1 MAVHALVAWTVLVW
15 TTRIRN
21 ILSDDGGLTD
31 LLLPRALTALAV
43 LALVDRRRGVPALA
57 GATVAVWAVRV
68 PMILVH
74 DHSAAFVAVHLV
86 LAAVSVALAVWAVR
100 QGRRAPRRA
109 TASGT
114 APRRLPS

>member
-1 MAVHALVAWTVLVW
+1 MAVYALVAWTVLVW

-21 ILSDDGGLTD
+21 ILSDDGGVPD
-31 LLLPRALTALAV
+31 LLLPLGLTALAV
-43 LALVDRRRGVPALA
+43 VALVDRRRGVPALA
-57 GATVAVWAVRV
+57 AATLAVWAVRV

-86 LAAVSVALAVWAVR
+86 LAVVSVSLAAWAHR
-100 QGRRAPRRA
+100 SRAPRRA

-114 APRRLPS
+114 APRHLPS